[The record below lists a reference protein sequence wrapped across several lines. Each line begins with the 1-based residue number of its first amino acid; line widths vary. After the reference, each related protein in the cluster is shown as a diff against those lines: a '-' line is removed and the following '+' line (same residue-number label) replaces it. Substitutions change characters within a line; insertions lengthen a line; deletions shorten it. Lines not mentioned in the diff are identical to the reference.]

1 MYRQFEVALLVVCVA
16 RSFAANQTYPRSTV
30 AEPATHPAA
39 VIHLA
44 PHATL
49 GAAPRPAAT
58 AFVTSPTPAPTK
70 RSRMVAMAKAAL
82 RGWHG
87 SVGKAKK
94 APRLAPDVA
103 TPAPSPA
110 PQAPAAAAVVGSM
123 LLPMAPQSAAAVVRS
138 SSVAALPAAVAVTA
152 AAAPQL
158 VAPKPALRGSAPFAV
173 VLVPAAAHTAAQT
186 SAVAPQEIK
195 APWVSQ
201 TQTQTQRQKQT
212 QRLRPHPAA
221 ARSAATRVAPIASLA
236 VGAVH
241 RPTS

>member
-1 MYRQFEVALLVVCVA
+1 
-16 RSFAANQTYPRSTV
+16 
-30 AEPATHPAA
+30 
-39 VIHLA
+39 
-44 PHATL
+44 
-49 GAAPRPAAT
+49 
-58 AFVTSPTPAPTK
+58 
-70 RSRMVAMAKAAL
+70 MVAMAKAAL

-201 TQTQTQRQKQT
+201 TQTQTQTQKQT

>member
-201 TQTQTQRQKQT
+201 TQTQTQTQKQT

-221 ARSAATRVAPIASLA
+221 ARSAATRVAPIAPLA